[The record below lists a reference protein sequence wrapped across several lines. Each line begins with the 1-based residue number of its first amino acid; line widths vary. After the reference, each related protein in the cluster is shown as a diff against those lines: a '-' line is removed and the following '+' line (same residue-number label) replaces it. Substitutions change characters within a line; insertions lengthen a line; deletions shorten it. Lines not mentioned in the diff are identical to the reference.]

1 MDGFQID
8 SVKKLVDQVLNKY
21 PKASIAVESDDVLYS
36 NFNVEH
42 LWPGTDYII
51 TAADFAEL
59 EGKKGRQSYN
69 RGFFDGR
76 YGEV

>member
-51 TAADFAEL
+51 TAADLQSWKE
-59 EGKKGRQSYN
+59 KGRQSYN